1 MIVVGLIL
9 IGLAA
14 VMALADSGDLSSR
27 MPTQVPPRALASV
40 PLLVGVALVAA
51 GLLN

>member
-14 VMALADSGDLSSR
+14 VMAPADSGELSRR

-40 PLLVGVALVAA
+40 PLVIGVALVAA

>member
-9 IGLAA
+9 IGVAA
-14 VMALADSGDLSSR
+14 VMAMADSGQLSRR

-40 PLLVGVALVAA
+40 PLVVGVALVAA

>member
-9 IGLAA
+9 IGVAA
-14 VMALADSGDLSSR
+14 VMAIADSGQLSQR

-40 PLLVGVALVAA
+40 PLVVGVALVAA
-51 GLLN
+51 GLLK

>member
-14 VMALADSGDLSSR
+14 AMTLADSGQLSRR
-27 MPTQVPPRALASV
+27 MPTQVPPRALAAV
-40 PLLVGVALVAA
+40 PLLVGVVLVTA

>member
-9 IGLAA
+9 IGLAG
-14 VMALADSGDLSSR
+14 VMAMADSGQLSGR

-40 PLLVGVALVAA
+40 PLAVGVALVAA
-51 GLLN
+51 GVLN

>member
-9 IGLAA
+9 VGLGVAT
-14 VMALADSGDLSSR
+14 VLADSGQLSRR

-40 PLLVGVALVAA
+40 PLVVGVALVAA